1 MYQSV
6 NYSMQ
11 ARGISQRTAAALLAL
26 AVLLGTSPPDAA
38 AQGPAWR
45 PLVARVNKDAS
56 TSLYTIAI
64 KDGGAPLL
72 LDLAG
77 PMLWVANCPCKH
89 WAIGCGGSDCNGIR
103 NMFTPD
109 VCDSAEWPAQ
119 GQGPCVC
126 TALPYNPVDGRCVA
140 AQATTISI
148 AANTT
153 DGKNPLSPVTFP
165 VVGSCAPGEFL
176 ASLPADVAGVA
187 GLARLLNS
195 LPLQVAQWYRLKQEF
210 ALCLPRGGDG
220 VAVFGGGP
228 FQLLAAP
235 TVELADSLRK
245 KPLPFLFNPKNRAY
259 YFTITGIAVNQQR
272 VPTPPGAFDMERR
285 GQGGAAFSTVT
296 PYTALR
302 WDIYWPLRN
311 AFDAA
316 TSGIARAD
324 KVAPFDMC
332 YRASELT
339 MTSVG
344 YAVANIDLMLDGGQ
358 NWTLAGASSLVQ
370 VNDQTVCFAFVQTDS
385 SVPAHAESPAVILG
399 GHQLENNLL
408 IFDLEKD
415 TFAFSGLLLG
425 IGTTCSNFDF
435 SMGSS

>member
-1 MYQSV
+1 
-6 NYSMQ
+6 MQ
-11 ARGISQRTAAALLAL
+11 ARDMSQRRRGAAAALLAL
-26 AVLLGTSPPDAA
+26 VVLLGSTSPPNAA
-38 AQGPAWR
+38 AQPSSWS

-64 KDGGAPLL
+64 KDGGVPLLL

-77 PMLWVANCPCKH
+77 PMIWIANCPCRH
-89 WAIGCGGSDCNGIR
+89 RAIECGSNDCLGIS
-103 NMFTPD
+103 NMFAPD
-109 VCDSAEWPAQ
+109 ICAGAEWPVQVQ
-119 GQGPCVC
+119 GRCIC
-126 TALPYNPVDGRCVA
+126 TAMPYNPVDGRCIA
-140 AQATTISI
+140 AQATTISV
-148 AANTT
+148 AANAT
-153 DGKNPLSPVTFP
+153 DGRNPLFPVSFP
-165 VVGSCAPGEFL
+165 VVGSCAPGELL
-176 ASLPADVAGVA
+176 ASLPAGVAGVA
-187 GLARLLNS
+187 GLARLPNS
-195 LPLQVAQWYRLKQEF
+195 LPLQVANWFRLKQEF

-220 VAVFGGGP
+220 VAIFGGGP

-235 TVELADSLRK
+235 TVEELADNLRK
-245 KPLPFLFNPKNRAY
+245 NPLPFLFNPKNRAY

-272 VPTPPGAFDMERR
+272 VPTPSGAFGMDWR

-296 PYTALR
+296 SYTALR

-332 YRASELT
+332 YQASELT
-339 MTSVG
+339 MTRVG
-344 YAVANIDLMLDGGQ
+344 YAVASIDLMLDGGQ
-358 NWTLAGASSLVQ
+358 NWTLPGASSLVQ
-370 VNDQTVCFAFVQTDS
+370 VNDQTVCFAFVQTAES
-385 SVPAHAESPAVILG
+385 SAPAHAESPAVIFG
-399 GHQLENNLL
+399 GHQLEDNLL
-408 IFDLEKD
+408 LFDLDKD

>member
-1 MYQSV
+1 
-6 NYSMQ
+6 
-11 ARGISQRTAAALLAL
+11 
-26 AVLLGTSPPDAA
+26 
-38 AQGPAWR
+38 
-45 PLVARVNKDAS
+45 
-56 TSLYTIAI
+56 
-64 KDGGAPLL
+64 
-72 LDLAG
+72 
-77 PMLWVANCPCKH
+77 MLWVANCPCTH

-119 GQGPCVC
+119 GQGPCVY
-126 TALPYNPVDGRCVA
+126 TALPYNPVDGRRVA

-148 AANTT
+148 TANAT
-153 DGKNPLSPVTFP
+153 DGKNPLFPATFP
-165 VVGSCAPGEFL
+165 VVASCAPGEFL

-195 LPLQVAQWYRLKQEF
+195 LPLQVAQWYRLKQQF

-220 VAVFGGGP
+220 GH

-245 KPLPFLFNPKNRAY
+245 NPLPFLFNPKNRAY

-272 VPTPPGAFDMERR
+272 VPTPSGAFDMERR

-316 TSGIARAD
+316 TSGIAHED

-332 YRASELT
+332 YQASELA

-358 NWTLAGASSLVQ
+358 NWTLPGASSLVQ
-370 VNDQTVCFAFVQTDS
+370 VNDRTVCFAFVQTDS
-385 SVPAHAESPAVILG
+385 PVPAHAESPAVILG
-399 GHQLENNLL
+399 GHQLEDNLL
-408 IFDLEKD
+408 MFDLVKD

-435 SMGSS
+435 IMGSS

>member
-1 MYQSV
+1 
-6 NYSMQ
+6 MQ
-11 ARGISQRTAAALLAL
+11 ARGISQRTAAVLLAM

-38 AQGPAWR
+38 AQGLAAPRGACQQGR
-45 PLVARVNKDAS
+45 LHLPLHHR
-56 TSLYTIAI
+56 IM
-64 KDGGAPLL
+64 DGGGPLL

-77 PMLWVANCPCKH
+77 PMLWVANCPCTH
-89 WAIGCGGSDCNGIR
+89 WAIGCGGGDCNGIR

-109 VCDSAEWPAQ
+109 ACVSAEWPTQ
-119 GQGPCVC
+119 GEGPCVFC
-126 TALPYNPVDGRCVA
+126 TALPYNPVDGRWVA

-148 AANTT
+148 AANAT
-153 DGKNPLSPVTFP
+153 DGKNPLFPVTFP
-165 VVGSCAPGEFL
+165 VVGSCAPGDFL
-176 ASLPADVAGVA
+176 ASLPAGVAGVA

-210 ALCLPRGGDG
+210 ALCLPRAGDG
-220 VAVFGGGP
+220 VAVFARRQP
-228 FQLLAAP
+228 PQEASP
-235 TVELADSLRK
+235 V
-245 KPLPFLFNPKNRAY
+245 PLPFLFNPKNRAY
-259 YFTITGIAVNQQR
+259 YFTITGIPVNQER

-296 PYTALR
+296 PDPTPRSAGHL
-302 WDIYWPLRN
+302 L
-311 AFDAA
+311 AA
-316 TSGIARAD
+316 PQR
-324 KVAPFDMC
+324 VAPFDMC
-332 YRASELT
+332 YQASELT

-358 NWTLAGASSLVQ
+358 NWTLPGASSLVQ

-415 TFAFSGLLLG
+415 TFGFSGLLLG
-425 IGTTCSNFDF
+425 VGTTCSNFDF